1 MNGLNILGT
10 GRSLPDHIVT
20 NDDLAKVV
28 ETNDEW
34 IVSRTG
40 IRERRFAQGEGE
52 TLTRFAVE
60 AAQKALAKAGLSP
73 EDMGLCLMATVTPDC
88 ITPAQSCLVHQ
99 ALGLPEDCPAFDLSA
114 GCTGFL
120 YAMETAAAL
129 LPRMSRP
136 YALLIGGELLS
147 RIVDMSDR
155 STCILF
161 GDGVG
166 AAVVKAT
173 QDAPWYAKLGARGEK
188 DILWAPGPGSH
199 PAWLHMSGQEVFKFA
214 LETVPRAARELLA
227 KAGMDKDQVDW
238 YVLHQANH
246 RIVESVAK
254 RLKVPLSKCYEN
266 IALYGNTSA
275 GTIPIALDEMVEQGL
290 LQPGQWVMCLGFGAG
305 LTWGGALFQWQDKEE
320 K

>member
-1 MNGLNILGT
+1 MNGLQILGT
-10 GRSLPDHIVT
+10 GRALPEHVVT
-20 NDDLAKVV
+20 NDDLAKIVD
-28 ETNDEW
+28 TSDEW

-40 IRERRFAQGEGE
+40 IRERRFAREGE
-52 TLTRFAVE
+52 SLTQFAVE
-60 AAQKALAKAGLSP
+60 AAQKALDRAGLTP
-73 EDMGLCLMATVTPDC
+73 EDIGLCLMATVTPDC

-99 ALGLPEDCPAFDLSA
+99 ALHLPEDCPAFDLSA

-166 AAVVKAT
+166 AAVVKT
-173 QDAPWYAKLGARGEK
+173 TEDAPWFSKLGTRGEK
-188 DILWAPGPGSH
+188 DILWAPGPGNH
-199 PAWLHMSGQEVFKFA
+199 PAWLHMSGQDVFKFA
-214 LETVPRAARELLA
+214 LETVPKLARELLDQ
-227 KAGMDKDQVDW
+227 AGLDKDQVDW
-238 YVLHQANH
+238 YVPHQANH

-254 RLKVPLSKCYEN
+254 RLKVPLSKFYEN

-275 GTIPIALDEMVEQGL
+275 GTIPIALDEMAEQGL
-290 LQPGQWVMCLGFGAG
+290 LRGGQWIMCLGFGAG

>member
-1 MNGLNILGT
+1 MNGLQILGT
-10 GRSLPDHIVT
+10 GRALPDHITT
-20 NDDLAKVV
+20 NDDLAKLV

-40 IRERRFAQGEGE
+40 IRERRFAREGE
-52 TLTRFAVE
+52 SLTQFAVE
-60 AAQKALAKAGLSP
+60 AAQKALDRAGLTP
-73 EDMGLCLMATVTPDC
+73 EDIGLCLMATVTPDC

-99 ALGLPEDCPAFDLSA
+99 ALHLPEDCPAFDLSA

-166 AAVVKAT
+166 AAVVKT
-173 QDAPWYAKLGARGEK
+173 TEDAPWFSKLGTRGEK
-188 DILWAPGPGSH
+188 DILWAPGPGNH
-199 PAWLHMSGQEVFKFA
+199 PAWLHMSGQDVFKFA
-214 LETVPRAARELLA
+214 LETVPKLARERA
-227 KAGMDKDQVDW
+227 PSGQPPHRGVGGQAAEGAAEQVLREHCPLWEYIRGD
-238 YVLHQANH
+238 HPH
-246 RIVESVAK
+246 RPG
-254 RLKVPLSKCYEN
+254 RD
-266 IALYGNTSA
+266 GGA
-275 GTIPIALDEMVEQGL
+275 GTAPRRPVDHVPGL
-290 LQPGQWVMCLGFGAG
+290 RRGPDLGRSPVPVAG
-305 LTWGGALFQWQDKEE
+305 
-320 K
+320 